1 MGILQD
7 SLVVEAAYL
16 GQSPANSL
24 CRPAL
29 HLPFNLVRIDAQAD
43 VLKRRI
49 AQDCDLAG
57 VAVDLHIGHMHR
69 RIRRDSYTTKRFAG
83 AAMAMMAASPRTVR
97 WAIAA
102 RVMARSGVPWTQKRL
117 RSYTMSC
124 VAASRR

>member
-7 SLVVEAAYL
+7 SLVVEATYL

-29 HLPFNLVRIDAQAD
+29 HLPFNMVRIDAQAD

-57 VAVDLHIGHMHR
+57 VAVDLHIGHMHL

-83 AAMAMMAASPRTVR
+83 AAIGHDGGLATHGALGDSSQGDGPLWRALDPEALALVHD
-97 WAIAA
+97 
-102 RVMARSGVPWTQKRL
+102 VL
-117 RSYTMSC
+117 
-124 VAASRR
+124 